1 MSFTVT
7 ILGSASAKPTPGR
20 HPSAQVVNLHEQHYL
35 VDAGEGTQQQLFRYG
50 INPLRLR
57 AVFLSHLH
65 GDHCF
70 GLFPLL
76 STLGLYGRRTP
87 LPVYAPAPFGEILAC
102 HLRYF
107 DSELPYAVEWHE
119 VDTTC
124 HRPLLEN
131 RSLEV
136 WSIPLRHRVPTC
148 GYLFR
153 EKEPPLNVDKFKIT
167 KYGLSIA
174 QITAAK
180 RGEAVRPLQGA
191 VVRLPVGH
199 GLLGQGGGAG
209 RRRRPALP
217 RGDLR
222 CRRAEDR
229 PRAGTLHDGRSRTGS
244 PPRRGRTARDRPLLV
259 ALQGARSAAR
269 RGADALPRKR
279 SGRGGAHLHDRK
291 TTFQM
296 LTKADIRLVRS
307 LADKRARTD
316 EGLFVAEG
324 GKLIGELRASTLR
337 IRRIYA
343 LDGVFAGEDVTT
355 VSPKEM
361 ERLSLL
367 KTPSDSLALVEIPR
381 RRLDPAK
388 LRRSLVLA
396 LDDVQNP
403 GNLGTIVRLAD
414 WFGIGDVVC
423 SEATADCFNP
433 KVVQATMGAI
443 LRVRVHYCDL
453 EAYLAAER
461 AAGTPIYGTFLE
473 GDDIY
478 RTQLSPTGIVL
489 MGNEGRG
496 VTPACAAQVTRK
508 LFIPPY
514 PAERHA
520 TESLNV
526 AMATGIVCA
535 EFRRQASAG
544 R

>member
-1 MSFTVT
+1 
-7 ILGSASAKPTPGR
+7 
-20 HPSAQVVNLHEQHYL
+20 
-35 VDAGEGTQQQLFRYG
+35 
-50 INPLRLR
+50 
-57 AVFLSHLH
+57 
-65 GDHCF
+65 
-70 GLFPLL
+70 
-76 STLGLYGRRTP
+76 
-87 LPVYAPAPFGEILAC
+87 
-102 HLRYF
+102 
-107 DSELPYAVEWHE
+107 
-119 VDTTC
+119 
-124 HRPLLEN
+124 
-131 RSLEV
+131 
-136 WSIPLRHRVPTC
+136 
-148 GYLFR
+148 
-153 EKEPPLNVDKFKIT
+153 
-167 KYGLSIA
+167 
-174 QITAAK
+174 
-180 RGEAVRPLQGA
+180 
-191 VVRLPVGH
+191 
-199 GLLGQGGGAG
+199 
-209 RRRRPALP
+209 
-217 RGDLR
+217 
-222 CRRAEDR
+222 
-229 PRAGTLHDGRSRTGS
+229 
-244 PPRRGRTARDRPLLV
+244 
-259 ALQGARSAAR
+259 
-269 RGADALPRKR
+269 
-279 SGRGGAHLHDRK
+279 
-291 TTFQM
+291 M

-343 LDGVFAGEDVTT
+343 LDGVFAGE
-355 VSPKEM
+355 
-361 ERLSLL
+361 LSLL
-367 KTPSDSLALVEIPR
+367 KPPSDSLALVEIPR

>member
-1 MSFTVT
+1 
-7 ILGSASAKPTPGR
+7 
-20 HPSAQVVNLHEQHYL
+20 
-35 VDAGEGTQQQLFRYG
+35 
-50 INPLRLR
+50 
-57 AVFLSHLH
+57 
-65 GDHCF
+65 
-70 GLFPLL
+70 
-76 STLGLYGRRTP
+76 
-87 LPVYAPAPFGEILAC
+87 
-102 HLRYF
+102 
-107 DSELPYAVEWHE
+107 
-119 VDTTC
+119 
-124 HRPLLEN
+124 
-131 RSLEV
+131 
-136 WSIPLRHRVPTC
+136 
-148 GYLFR
+148 
-153 EKEPPLNVDKFKIT
+153 
-167 KYGLSIA
+167 
-174 QITAAK
+174 
-180 RGEAVRPLQGA
+180 
-191 VVRLPVGH
+191 
-199 GLLGQGGGAG
+199 
-209 RRRRPALP
+209 
-217 RGDLR
+217 
-222 CRRAEDR
+222 
-229 PRAGTLHDGRSRTGS
+229 
-244 PPRRGRTARDRPLLV
+244 
-259 ALQGARSAAR
+259 
-269 RGADALPRKR
+269 
-279 SGRGGAHLHDRK
+279 
-291 TTFQM
+291 M

-478 RTQLSPTGIVL
+478 RTQLTPTGIVL

-544 R
+544 RSAAHCRFVRIVVQATGRPGRPRKNGTRLSRARRGTRRNSAAGQALCGKKVAGRVFATPAARLARFFGRSRTIVRKKS